1 MRSKTLELI
10 AIFGVV
16 PVILLV
22 VRWNGIRIAPL
33 PLLWIAAIVCMCLLK
48 GRKKREGVSASTDVV
63 GRGES
68 TRSNLLETV
77 IVMIVCSVLL
87 LILYPLIT
95 TNPMFEFPRER
106 PIVWMVVLCLYPLLS
121 VIPQGIIFR
130 RWFVSRY
137 VDGLGSGWSMIIIG
151 ALCFGFSHVLFGNPV
166 APVITAIGG
175 ALFLRTFLRSG
186 SGWLADLEH
195 AVLGNV
201 AFTIGY
207 GQWLY
212 SGANG

>member
-137 VDGLGSGWSMIIIG
+137 SDGLGTGWSMIIIG

-175 ALFLRTFLRSG
+175 VLFLRTFLRSG

>member
-10 AIFGVV
+10 ALFGVT
-16 PVILLV
+16 PVILLI
-22 VRWNGIRIAPL
+22 VRSNGIRIAPL
-33 PLLWIAAIVCMCLLK
+33 PLLWIASIVCVCLLK
-48 GRKKREGVSASTDVV
+48 GRRSRERGSASTDVV
-63 GRGES
+63 GRGRS
-68 TRSNLLETV
+68 TRSNLFETMV
-77 IVMIVCSVLL
+77 AMIVCSGLL
-87 LILYPLIT
+87 LVLYPLIT
-95 TNPMFEFPRER
+95 TSPMFEFPRER

-137 VDGLGSGWSMIIIG
+137 SDGLGTGWSMIIIG

-175 ALFLRTFLRSG
+175 VLFLRTFLRSG

>member
-10 AIFGVV
+10 ALFGVI
-16 PVILLV
+16 PVTLLI
-22 VRWNGIRIAPL
+22 VRSNGIRIAPL
-33 PLLWIAAIVCMCLLK
+33 PLLWIAAIVCVCLLK
-48 GRKKREGVSASTDVV
+48 GRKNRQGGSNSTDVV
-63 GRGES
+63 GRGGS
-68 TRSNLLETV
+68 TRSNLFETL
-77 IVMIVCSVLL
+77 IAIIVCSGLL
-87 LILYPLIT
+87 LALHPLIT
-95 TNPMFEFPRER
+95 TSPMFEFPRER

-137 VDGLGSGWSMIIIG
+137 TDALGSGWSMIVIG
-151 ALCFGFSHVLFGNPV
+151 ALCFGVSHVLFGNLV

-175 ALFLRTFLRSG
+175 ALFLRTYLRSG

-212 SGANG
+212 SGASG